1 MRAMAPRAARSV
13 EHSAEPVVG
22 WRAWRLRRDEAG
34 SLCLQP
40 AFRGSPWRPR
50 EPVAAE
56 CVRRRRHGAPKR
68 RCTCGLYGFRDG
80 SEVGLGGTRLAAVGQ
95 VSMWGRVVEHDRGY
109 RAEFAYPARLRLVC
123 SVCLTMG
130 ERPATP
136 VVVSEEGGFLLPLCD
151 EHARSHRGHG
161 ELHPAAEVQAE
172 LLSTY
177 AVDLLPGGSLPA
189 PPEDEPMTGPRW
201 WRGAPGK
208 GVVAL
213 LMASVLL
220 RVVLL
225 WAAVTTGS
233 PADGGVE
240 GVDAAA
246 CASAGHRWAHTSAR
260 LDGTN
265 PACGAAVA
273 ETPQRSET
281 AQPRCGGTTDDV
293 HLGACSSIRQ
303 HDAATAPARRSAS
316 APPPAGRDAAQP

>member
-1 MRAMAPRAARSV
+1 MKAMRPRAARSI
-13 EHSAEPVVG
+13 EHSVDPVVG
-22 WRAWRLRRDEAG
+22 WRAWRLRRDDDG
-34 SLCLQP
+34 VLCLQP
-40 AFRGSPWRPR
+40 AFRGSPWPPR

-80 SEVGLGGTRLAAVGQ
+80 CEVGLGGTRLAAVGQ

-136 VVVSEEGGFLLPLCD
+136 VLVSEEGGFLLPLCD

-161 ELHPAAEVQAE
+161 ELRPAGDVEAE

-177 AVDLLPGGSLPA
+177 AVDILPKDSLPA
-189 PPEDEPMTGPRW
+189 PPDDEPMAGPRW

-208 GVVAL
+208 GVIAL

-225 WAAVTTGS
+225 WAAVSTGTAAD
-233 PADGGVE
+233 PAVE
-240 GVDAAA
+240 GGDATT
-246 CASAGHRWAHTSAR
+246 CATSGHRWAHTSTP
-260 LDGTN
+260 LDGSN
-265 PACGAAVA
+265 PACPASLG
-273 ETPQRSET
+273 ETPARSEAT
-281 AQPRCGGTTDDV
+281 EPRCGGTSDDV
-293 HLGACSSIRQ
+293 HLGACSTIRAR
-303 HDAATAPARRSAS
+303 DAESTPARRSAS
-316 APPPAGRDAAQP
+316 AAPEAGGDASQP